1 MSRTEKYFI
10 GPQLLGDI
18 RRVVGRVD
26 ADPIGSEVTRIPT
39 RLQDMSRP
47 PGSGAFR
54 LATFT
59 GTWSIDT
66 THVVTFLNGA
76 TATATAVNHYFG
88 VKASVGTAC
97 KVGLASEGN
106 TWHLVFVDLTK
117 QQDYSTSTATQEQLL
132 GHVSGALKWYDITS
146 CGTATASP

>member
-1 MSRTEKYFI
+1 MPSTEKYFV

-18 RRVVGRVD
+18 RRAIGRID
-26 ADPIGSEVTRIPT
+26 GEPYRVTNTQQGP
-39 RLQDMSRP
+39 RLQDLPRP
-47 PGSGAFR
+47 PARGAFR
-54 LATFT
+54 LAMFT
-59 GTWSIDT
+59 GTWSVDA

-88 VKASVGTAC
+88 VKASIGTAC

-117 QQDYSTSTATQEQLL
+117 QQGYDSAAEQGQLL